1 MKKLILTFIKK
12 IFPPPKNKSV
22 TSLSDNEIYPD
33 FCLKASKD
41 MKIFADF
48 RRNEIYN
55 QILEHVTEKQGADYI
70 TEIKKQS
77 TRLKD
82 ITLFKENDLYG
93 NPVKKNYPETGE
105 VSPSTLRYIKVLTDL
120 EITFGDLNNLHIIE
134 IGVGY
139 GGQCRII
146 NSIYSPSLYTLI
158 DLSPALELAK
168 TYLKNFNLK
177 SILDFKTMEELEVKN
192 YDLIIS
198 NYAFSELPKNIQDIY
213 LEKVI
218 LKSKRGYI
226 TYNDINPPH
235 FNSYKKEQL
244 LQLIPNSKV
253 SAEVPLTS
261 EKNCIITW

>member
-1 MKKLILTFIKK
+1 MNDIIKAFIKK
-12 IFPPPKNKSV
+12 IFLKKKEPS
-22 TSLSDNEIYPD
+22 SLSDNEVYPS

-41 MKIFADF
+41 KAVFANF

-55 QILEHVTEKQGADYI
+55 QILEHVSEQEGAEYI
-70 TEIKKQS
+70 NEIKRQS
-77 TRLKD
+77 IRLKD
-82 ITLFKENDLYG
+82 LNLFKDNDLYG
-93 NPVKKNYPETGE
+93 NPIKKNYPETGE
-105 VSPSTLRYIKVLTDL
+105 ISPTTLRYIKVLTDL
-120 EITFGDLNNLHIIE
+120 ELAVGDLSNLRIVE

-146 NSIYSPSLYTLI
+146 NSVYTPGIYTLI

-177 SILDFKTMEELEVKN
+177 SKLDFKTMEELEIRD

-198 NYAFSELPKNIQDIY
+198 NYAFSELPKNIQDVY

-226 TYNDINPPH
+226 TYNEINPPH
-235 FNSYKKEQL
+235 FNSYNSGKL
-244 LQLIPNSKV
+244 IQLIPNSKI
-253 SAEVPLTS
+253 SKEVPLTH